1 MNNYTPRN
9 KSNMD
14 KNFGLVQ
21 GIQKQRSSFMRSNT
35 WKGTFDCDYLIPCY
49 LDEVLPGDTMDL
61 KMSAVVRLATPL
73 HPIMDNLKVKYEAFF
88 VPMRLVWENTE
99 KFFGEQ
105 VDPGDSVSYTIPTLT
120 SSLGGAAVDGLPDYL
135 GLPVGNLATSSS
147 FNLLPL
153 RCYHL
158 IRDEWYRDQNLQD
171 SQEIATDDSSSVCA
185 KGSWT
190 DLHKRNKQPD
200 YLTTSLPWPQKF
212 ETTTL
217 PLADTAPVATD
228 AVALSDVSV
237 YSTQATAQ
245 YEKLGTAATYATN
258 SGVAGT
264 EGNRLYAD
272 LASAGTDVNQ
282 FRQAIAIQHANE
294 AMARF
299 GSRYPEIIKGRFGVD
314 SEDSRLQRPELL
326 GMGSAYMGIKTVPQT
341 SETGT
346 TAQGNLAAFGEIS
359 ISDKLFTKSF
369 TEHGYIMVL
378 ISAVGDITYS
388 QNQERLWNRSTKDD
402 FYWIEYNGIGEQAIE
417 SREIYADGNPGDDDV
432 FGYQER
438 FGEYRFKTSQV
449 TSLFRPKR
457 AGNLASWHLSE
468 EFASRPTLG
477 NTFIQSNT
485 PMDRAIAVP
494 SEPHLICDMF
504 FQNKSARPMPKFS
517 NPGLTRI

>member
-1 MNNYTPRN
+1 MNNNTPRN

-35 WKGTFDCDYLIPCY
+35 WKGTFDCDQLIPCY

-61 KMSAVVRLATPL
+61 KMSAVLRLATPL

-105 VDPGDSVSYTIPTLT
+105 TNPGDSVSYTIPLL
-120 SSLGGAAVDGLPDYL
+120 SSSVSNLDSLADYF
-135 GLPVGNLATSSS
+135 GLPVGNTAAPIA
-147 FNLLPL
+147 FNNLPF
-153 RCYHL
+153 RCYAK
-158 IRDEWYRDQNLQD
+158 IYDEWYRDQNLQD
-171 SQEIATDDSSSVCA
+171 SLDVVTDNSSGVINN
-185 KGSWT
+185 GNWW
-190 DLHKRNKQPD
+190 DVRKRNKQPD
-200 YLTTSLPWPQKF
+200 YLTTALPWPQKF

-217 PLADTAPVATD
+217 PLGETAPVATD
-228 AVALSDVSV
+228 ASSGSDLSV
-237 YSTQATAQ
+237 YETTGSSYNLMLAS
-245 YEKLGTAATYATN
+245 GTNVSLSAV
-258 SGVAGT
+258 GGT
-264 EGNRLYAD
+264 EANSLYAD
-272 LASAGTDVNQ
+272 LSNAGADVNT
-282 FRQAIAIQHANE
+282 FRQAVAIQHANE

-326 GMGSAYMGIKTVPQT
+326 GMGSTYMGIKTVPQT
-341 SETGT
+341 SQTGT

-359 ISDKLFTKSF
+359 LSDKLFTKSF
-369 TEHGYIMVL
+369 TEHGYVIVL

-388 QNQERLWNRSTKDD
+388 QNQEKLWNRSTKDD

-417 SREIYADGNPGDDDV
+417 SREIYCDGNIGDDDV

-457 AGNLASWHLSE
+457 IGNLASWHLSE

-477 NTFIQSNT
+477 DTFIKSNT

-517 NPGLTRI
+517 NPGLSRI